1 MLNCNA
7 NVIPRLSG
15 WGKCQLLRAKAIG
28 KAERVN
34 LTKRER
40 HTHTH
45 KEGELGEGEFKLG
58 LACWLGC

>member
-7 NVIPRLSG
+7 NVIPRLSS
-15 WGKCQLLRAKAIG
+15 WGKCQLLQAKAIG
-28 KAERVN
+28 KAECVN

-40 HTHTH
+40 ERD

-58 LACWLGC
+58 LA